1 MELRN
6 FAPLNPYLIAENAPL
21 ELITL
26 LSEGSSR
33 GISVKTNVERVYGVP
48 GYASHILGRVGK
60 IQPDKT
66 EYYDSLGYSL
76 DAIVGVSGVEKAFE
90 DQLRGID
97 GQLTVI
103 EDSEG
108 NVIDEY
114 VSKEPIAGNDV
125 YLTIDIEYQKI
136 VEDSLDANIAYIRA
150 LAEDKEGELD
160 GEDARS

>member
-1 MELRN
+1 MTRKCGEARAN
-6 FAPLNPYLIAENAPL
+6 GYSDFA
-21 ELITL
+21 
-26 LSEGSSR
+26 SR
-33 GISVKTNVERVYGVP
+33 AIRAGQQMCIRD
-48 GYASHILGRVGK
+48 RVGK

-150 LAEDKEGELD
+150 LAEDKAVSYTHLD
-160 GEDARS
+160 VYKRQPQRRHGQRSRRGTPSLHENRT